1 MERKGFIGG
10 SDCVKIMNG
19 DWLELW
25 QIKTGR
31 IEPDDLSRNIAVQL
45 GSWTEDFNLEWFEH
59 EHDCILSDQQREYEL
74 EIGIVPAKGLIDA
87 KWGSFI
93 VEAKHTNPYKSMD
106 DVIEYYMPQI
116 QLYCYLAKA
125 DGAYFSVIFG
135 NSKWE
140 SAHVSYNHK
149 YFDSMWAVVS
159 DFWGYVVRDEEPI
172 GIQTPD
178 ISIDKVEV
186 DNMVKRDASR
196 DNQFIDAAITYIN
209 GYEHNRVFEN
219 AKKDLK
225 QMVSSN
231 EREVYCDQLTIK
243 RDKRGSLRI
252 TRRTNND

>member
-186 DNMVKRDASR
+186 GNMVKRDASR

-225 QMVSSN
+225 QMVGSN
-231 EREVYCDQLTIK
+231 EREVYCDHLTIK